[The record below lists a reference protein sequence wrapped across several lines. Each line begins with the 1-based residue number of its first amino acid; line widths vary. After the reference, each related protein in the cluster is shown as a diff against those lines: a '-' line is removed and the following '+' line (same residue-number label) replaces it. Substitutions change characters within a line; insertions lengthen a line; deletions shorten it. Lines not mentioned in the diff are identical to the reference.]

1 MSEILVTGGAGY
13 IGSHVCLDLL
23 NEGHGVTVIDNLANA
38 KRTGLKRVEKL
49 TGKTIAFHQVDIR
62 DEAGLL
68 KALTGKHF
76 DGIIHMAGLKAV
88 GESVAEPLAYY
99 DANVS
104 GTTTLMR
111 VAEDLGVKTIVFSSS
126 ATVYGG
132 DAVCPINE
140 TAPTGPINPYG
151 RTKYFIE
158 HILTD
163 AANANR
169 GWRVVNLRYFNP
181 VGAHPSGEIG
191 EDPLGRPNNLFP
203 IVAQVAVGRLEKV
216 SIFGDDYD
224 TPDGTGVRDYIH
236 VTDLASAHVK
246 AVTFA
251 LEQPENSAT
260 NINLGTGQGY
270 SVLQVIKGWRDA
282 SGKDIPYDLSPR
294 RPGDAATC
302 FANPATARRL
312 LGWDASLGLTEMCR
326 DHWNFQKNNPQG
338 YPED

>member
-1 MSEILVTGGAGY
+1 MAHILVTGGAGY

-23 NEGHGVTVIDNLANA
+23 ENGHQVSVVDNLANS
-38 KRTGLKRVEKL
+38 KRAALKRVETL
-49 TGKTIAFHQVDIR
+49 TGKHVAFHHVDIR
-62 DEAGLL
+62 DEAGLREKL
-68 KALTGKHF
+68 SGQAF

-99 DANVS
+99 DANVA

-111 VAEDLGVKTIVFSSS
+111 VAEDLDVKTIVFSSS

-132 DAVCPINE
+132 DALCPIDE

-151 RTKYFIE
+151 RTKFFIE
-158 HILTD
+158 HILND
-163 AANANR
+163 AAAADR

-181 VGAHPSGEIG
+181 VGAHPSGQIG

-203 IVAQVAVGRLEKV
+203 IVAQVAVGRLDKV
-216 SIFGDDYD
+216 NVFGNDYD

-251 LEQPENSAT
+251 LSQDANTSI

-270 SVLQVIKGWRDA
+270 SVLDVIKGWKEAAD
-282 SGKDIPYDLSPR
+282 KDIPYTLSPR
-294 RPGDAATC
+294 RAGDAATC
-302 FANPATARRL
+302 YANPATAARL
-312 LGWDASLGLTEMCR
+312 LGWQATLGLADMCR
-326 DHWNFQKNNPQG
+326 DHWNFQRRNPQG
-338 YPED
+338 YPEE